1 MDRVE
6 FDYWK
11 PRDVARLLSL
21 VEAERRYFQEMTALL
36 PVGVAL
42 VSPSLDLMT
51 SRAFRRDGHQRETPP
66 TASWTSA
73 GLPSL
78 GGAFLAC

>member
-1 MDRVE
+1 MPRSQPRIAETTEHWSLMDRVE

-21 VEAERRYFQEMTALL
+21 VEAERRYFQEMMAML

-42 VSPSLDLMT
+42 LSPRPRSDDDQPRLPAHVGY
-51 SRAFRRDGHQRETPP
+51 RA
-66 TASWTSA
+66 
-73 GLPSL
+73 
-78 GGAFLAC
+78 